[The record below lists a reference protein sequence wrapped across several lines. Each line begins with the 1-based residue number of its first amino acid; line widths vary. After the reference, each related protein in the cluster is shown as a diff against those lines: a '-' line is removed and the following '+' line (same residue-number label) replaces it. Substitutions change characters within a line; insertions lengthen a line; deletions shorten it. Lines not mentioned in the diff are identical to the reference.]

1 METAFEWHPII
12 MGRLIMSVG
21 IFQHM
26 LDICDTYRL
35 EDILIRKIT
44 HYAELPRYPIQ
55 ITKFTTAACVTKL

>member
-1 METAFEWHPII
+1 
-12 MGRLIMSVG
+12 MSVG